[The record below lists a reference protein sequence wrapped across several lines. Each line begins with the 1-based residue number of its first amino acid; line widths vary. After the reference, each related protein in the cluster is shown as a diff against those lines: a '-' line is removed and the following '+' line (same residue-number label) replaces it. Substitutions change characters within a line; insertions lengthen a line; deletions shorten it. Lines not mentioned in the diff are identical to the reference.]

1 MRDKQVI
8 NSLLFRGL
16 KLLKTNFKTKK
27 QYWEF
32 WLANKST
39 QEFCPK
45 CASPSQSIYDH
56 REVTVK
62 DEPLRDLAVILHI
75 KKRRFWCKQCRKTFT
90 EAVKGIKKG
99 NRTTERY
106 RDFVRKA
113 CDRFGDLSQVRKV
126 ARCSSHYLYKAL
138 YEGLEHRC
146 ARMFSPWPK
155 RLGIDEHFFKRG
167 DYGHRAFVTLFVDLK
182 NRRIKEVVEGKQ
194 SGILKTDLAHIPG
207 RENVQHIA
215 LDLCDTYKSF
225 AKDFFPNAQLV
236 ADKFHV
242 LRLLNPAIDKYRK
255 EITGDRRT
263 LPVRRI
269 LLANGKKLDPWV
281 RNELHRWLRKYP
293 VLNEVYFY
301 KEALHK
307 LYRIK
312 GYETAKAA
320 FCAITDAMAASVT
333 SEIKTLRQTLIKW
346 SKEILAYFETS
357 ITNAM
362 TEGFNNKAKV
372 IKRRA
377 YGYRSFKNYRL
388 RLITACG

>member
-32 WLANKST
+32 WLENKSS

-45 CASPSQSIYDH
+45 CASPSQSVYDH
-56 REVTVK
+56 RDVIVK
-62 DEPLRDLAVILHI
+62 DEPLRDVAVLLHI
-75 KKRRFWCKQCRKTFT
+75 KKRRFWCKPCQKPFT
-90 EAVKGIKKG
+90 EPIKGIQKG
-99 NRTTERY
+99 YRTTQRY

-113 CDRFGDLSQVRKV
+113 CDRFGDLKQVRKV
-126 ARCSSHYLYKAL
+126 ARCSSNYLYKVL

-146 ARMFSPWPK
+146 ARQFAPWPQ
-155 RLGIDEHFFKRG
+155 RIGMDEHFFRKS
-167 DYGHRAFVTLFVDLK
+167 DYGHRAFVTVFVDLK
-182 NRRIKEVVEGKQ
+182 RRRIKEVVDGKQ
-194 SGILKTDLAHIPG
+194 SSILRANLDNIPG
-207 RENVQHIA
+207 RENVKHIA
-215 LDLCDTYKSF
+215 LDLCDSYKSF

-242 LRLLNPAIDKYRK
+242 LRLLNPSIDKYRK
-255 EITGDRRT
+255 EVTGDRRT

-269 LLANGKKLDPWV
+269 LLANGKRLDPWV
-281 RNELHRWLRKYP
+281 RNELHTWLQKYP
-293 VLNEVYFY
+293 ILNEVYFY

-312 GYETAKAA
+312 GYQAAKSALIN
-320 FCAITDAMAASVT
+320 ITDSMANSKIH
-333 SEIKTLRQTLIKW
+333 EIKTLRRTLIKW
-346 SKEILAYFETS
+346 SSEVLAYFETP
-357 ITNAM
+357 ITNAT

-388 RLITACG
+388 RLITAC